1 METLHVVAGGVLLLL
16 AVAAGVFIP
25 FQQRRAGGEPV
36 PWTWWRVLLL
46 LGFLA
51 LGVLLILWRHGPHVP
66 VLTRWYITTPW
77 LVAIVVLAFWD
88 YVYQKDQK
96 PEEAWFDK
104 WTIIHSLAGV
114 VFAVWFVPVSV
125 VAFLAF
131 GWEVV
136 EHLTP
141 LGAGESLGNRLVDA
155 SVALI
160 FWVPTVLAIAGV
172 AQVAVPIL

>member
-1 METLHVVAGGVLLLL
+1 MDTLHVVAGGVLLVL
-16 AVAAGVFIP
+16 AVAAGVYIP
-25 FQQRRAGGEPV
+25 FQQRGAGSEPV
-36 PWTWWRVLLL
+36 PRTLWRFLLL
-46 LGFLA
+46 GGFLA

-77 LVAIVVLAFWD
+77 LVAIGVLVVWD
-88 YVYQKDQK
+88 YFRQKDQK

-104 WTIIHSLAGV
+104 WTIVHSLAGV
-114 VFAVWFVPVSV
+114 VFAVWFVPASV

-141 LGAGESLGNRLVDA
+141 FGAGESLGNRLVDA
-155 SVALI
+155 SVALL
-160 FWVPTVLAIAGV
+160 FWLPTVLAIGAV